1 MAQRNRRIE
10 SSLNSLKFI
19 GKPLLYK
26 SWMEVFVKKSLLFTQ
41 MWVKLLWQSIFI
53 DEDKSATRRIK
64 ERNLRNTK
72 NH

>member
-26 SWMEVFVKKSLLFTQ
+26 SGMEVFVKKSLLFTQ

-53 DEDKSATRRIK
+53 DEDKKRAPQD
-64 ERNLRNTK
+64 E
-72 NH
+72 